1 MSKPTA
7 RLTKSGLK
15 ISHHKIYLAKI
26 RKLKNLS
33 LKELPPTPLSETVI
47 KNSAHQY
54 FLNFVVETLP

>member
-1 MSKPTA
+1 M
-7 RLTKSGLK
+7 K

-54 FLNFVVETLP
+54 FLNFVVEILP